1 MHAGLNMNKAYDNAI
16 FRLNRHNAEYRFHSA
31 PVSAPLLC
39 AVTSAPAAVLLL
51 NESIYR
57 LNSAV

>member
-1 MHAGLNMNKAYDNAI
+1 MHAGLNINEAYNNAI
-16 FRLNRHNAEYRFHSA
+16 FRLNRHNAEYRFHPAS
-31 PVSAPLLC
+31 VSALLLC
-39 AVTSAPAAVLLL
+39 ATTSAPAAVLLL